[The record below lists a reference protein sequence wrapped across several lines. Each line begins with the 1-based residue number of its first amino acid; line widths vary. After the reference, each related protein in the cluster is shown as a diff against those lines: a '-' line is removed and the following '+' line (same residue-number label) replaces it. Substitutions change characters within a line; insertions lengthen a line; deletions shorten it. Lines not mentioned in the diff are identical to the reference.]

1 MEINLHDRLRGLVL
15 SILTHGSEDKNLVG
29 FFFVLC
35 IFILEYI
42 DNISYTAQDDEEWNE
57 VEEEAEKDYTGLR
70 VQNLQISYVTV
81 YVYYTVSIRFLAI
94 RVLSGWIHSRV
105 VKTAKIF

>member
-1 MEINLHDRLRGLVL
+1 M
-15 SILTHGSEDKNLVG
+15 
-29 FFFVLC
+29 
-35 IFILEYI
+35 
-42 DNISYTAQDDEEWNE
+42 
-57 VEEEAEKDYTGLR
+57 
-70 VQNLQISYVTV
+70 QNLQISYVTV